1 MVNTDMPRTGVTV
14 WFTGLSGSGKT
25 TVSRIVVERLRDLGR
40 RVERLDGDELRA
52 TLSADLGFSREDRD
66 ANIRRIGWVCGLLNR
81 NGVDAV
87 VAAISPYRAT
97 RDEVRSLLPAFVEVH
112 LDASIE
118 ALRARDPKGLYGESA
133 AGRLSGFTG
142 VDDPYEPPLAAEVA
156 VRTDRE
162 ITPDDAAELVLQR
175 LAALGHI
182 DAPPATPPASEAYT
196 EDEESEVTD
205 RLRDLGYL

>member
-175 LAALGHI
+175 LAALGSLYRGRGVRGDRSASRPRLPVRPC
-182 DAPPATPPASEAYT
+182 DA
-196 EDEESEVTD
+196 
-205 RLRDLGYL
+205 